1 LQSSRWRKQ
10 VGYGFREQFLI
21 GLGGFIGLGGKCGNY
36 GGSAFCFCCAS
47 SIRGRRLRAL

>member
-10 VGYGFREQFLI
+10 VGYRLHEQFLI
-21 GLGGFIGLGGKCGNY
+21 GLGGLVGKCGNY
-36 GGSAFCFCCAS
+36 GGSAFCCGCAS